1 LFAPRIFMPHAYD
14 LLKKCDHCS
23 SAKAQYSEA
32 HTAARIKGKTVVSV
46 AAALFLTGIA
56 SARKPVGAGA
66 TYPVKRV
73 IHTPKM
79 MPDRPSPIFTY
90 PPSLPWYDK
99 IWGAGGPGPAGAG
112 TNTVK
117 K

>member
-1 LFAPRIFMPHAYD
+1 M
-14 LLKKCDHCS
+14 
-23 SAKAQYSEA
+23 
-32 HTAARIKGKTVVSV
+32 KGKIVVSV

-56 SARKPVGAGA
+56 SAQKPVGAGA

-73 IHTPKM
+73 THTPKM
-79 MPDRPSPIFTY
+79 KAGRPSPIFTY
-90 PPSLPWYDK
+90 PPPLPWYDK
-99 IWGAGGPGPAGAG
+99 IWGAGGPGAAGAG